1 MDARNLLRAGLLA
14 ASALGAAGVAHAQ
27 EAAAC
32 TGDTVKL
39 RILRTPGNYPYPAPM
54 EAWQKDNPC
63 VQFEINE
70 VPFAQLADTISVQAA
85 SSNPPDILVYD
96 GPNTQSYAA
105 SGILLPL
112 TKYLPQGWDEDILP
126 ATKAEHSYEGE
137 VYSPGIEQTTVAM
150 YYNKTLVEAAGVK
163 PPQTLADSWTWPQ
176 ALEAFKACQQGPA
189 GSPTVWGLGPTR
201 FGNGQPGLVYQDL
214 IFQRSAGDP
223 KADPSS
229 SAYKTFW
236 ALSPDGK
243 TVEGYLNTPEAVEA
257 LTFYRSLFNSEGVA
271 PKVGIPNAFF
281 DGKACFYIDTPAA
294 GNALLKDPKIEW
306 GITPI
311 PHFKTPVVHT
321 GSTTIGV
328 AARSRHADVAAKFV
342 VDMSWGEYAY
352 MNVSQRGNLPTLK
365 SLFPRFEVYSAYPMK
380 VFVDQLQEW
389 GQPRPPGPKF
399 AQYDKLVTDALR
411 AVAFGGDPAEL
422 MADAEKKVQRMLDR

>member
-1 MDARNLLRAGLLA
+1 MNARILFLAGLLGA
-14 ASALGAAGVAHAQ
+14 TALGGTGAFAQ
-27 EAAAC
+27 DSAAC
-32 TGDTVKL
+32 TGETVTL

-54 EAWQKDNPC
+54 EAWQRENPC
-63 VQFEINE
+63 VKFEINE

-85 SSNPPDILVYD
+85 SSNPPDVLVYD

-105 SGILLPL
+105 SGILLPI
-112 TKYLPQGWDEDILP
+112 TKYLPKGWDEDILP

-150 YYNKTLVEAAGVK
+150 YYNKKLVEAAGIK
-163 PPQTLADSWTWPQ
+163 PPQTLDKAWTWPE
-176 ALEAFKACQQGPA
+176 ALAAFKACQQGPA
-189 GSPTVWGLGPTR
+189 GAPSVWGLGPTR

-214 IFQRSAGDP
+214 IYQRSAGDP
-223 KADPSS
+223 KADPES

-236 ALSPDGK
+236 ALSKDGK
-243 TVEGYLNTPEAVEA
+243 SVEGYLNTPEAVEA
-257 LTFYRSLFNSEGVA
+257 LKFYQSLFNSEGVA

-294 GNALLKDPKIEW
+294 GSALIKDPKIEW

-311 PHFKTPVVHT
+311 PYFKTPIVHT
-321 GSTTIGV
+321 GSTTIG
-328 AARSRHADVAAKFV
+328 ATARSKHPEIAAKFV
-342 VDMSWGEYAY
+342 VDMSTGEYAY

-365 SLFPRFEVYSAYPMK
+365 SLFPRFETYNSYPMK

-411 AVAFGGDPAEL
+411 AVAFGGDPADL
-422 MADAEKKVQRMLDR
+422 MADAEKKVQRVLDR

>member
-1 MDARNLLRAGLLA
+1 MNARNLFMAGLLGA
-14 ASALGAAGVAHAQ
+14 TALCGTNALAQDSAT
-27 EAAAC
+27 C
-32 TGDTVKL
+32 TDQTVTL
-39 RILRTPGNYPYPAPM
+39 RILRTPGNYPYAAPM
-54 EAWQKDNPC
+54 EAWQKENPC
-63 VQFEINE
+63 VQFEVNE

-112 TKYLPQGWDEDILP
+112 TKFLPAGWDDDILP

-150 YYNKTLVEAAGVK
+150 YYNKTLVEAAGIK
-163 PPQTLADSWTWPQ
+163 PPQTLDEAWTWPQ
-176 ALEAFKACQQGPA
+176 ALEAFKSCQQGPA

-214 IFQRSAGDP
+214 IYQRSAGDP
-223 KADPSS
+223 NADPES

-236 ALSPDGK
+236 ALSRDGK
-243 TVEGYLNTPEAVEA
+243 TVEGYLNTPEAIEA
-257 LTFYRSLFNSEGVA
+257 LKFYQSLFNSEGVA

-294 GNALLKDPKIEW
+294 GNALMKDPKIEW

-311 PHFKTPVVHT
+311 PHFKTPIVHT

-328 AARSRHADVAAKFV
+328 TARSKHPEIAAKFV

-365 SLFPRFEVYSAYPMK
+365 SLFPRFETYSQYPMK

-399 AQYDKLVTDALR
+399 AQYDKIVTDALR

-422 MADAEKKVQRMLDR
+422 MADAEKKVQRVLDR

>member
-1 MDARNLLRAGLLA
+1 MNTRNLLLA
-14 ASALGAAGVAHAQ
+14 SLLGATALCGTAAHAQ
-27 EAAAC
+27 DTASC
-32 TGDTVKL
+32 TGEQVTL

-54 EAWQKDNPC
+54 EAWQKENPC
-63 VQFEINE
+63 VTFDINE

-85 SSNPPDILVYD
+85 SSNPPDIIVYD

-105 SGILLPL
+105 AGILLPI
-112 TKYLPQGWDEDILP
+112 TKYLPEGWDADILP

-150 YYNKTLVEAAGVK
+150 YYDKTLVEAAGIK
-163 PPQTLADSWTWPQ
+163 PPQKLDESWTWPQ
-176 ALEAFKACQQGPA
+176 ALDAFKACQQGPA

-214 IFQRSAGDP
+214 IYQRSAGDP
-223 KADPSS
+223 KADPQS

-236 ALSPDGK
+236 ALAPDGK
-243 TVEGYLNTPEAVEA
+243 SVDGYLNTPEAVEA
-257 LTFYRSLFNSEGVA
+257 LKFYQSLFNSEGVA

-311 PHFKTPVVHT
+311 PHFKTPIVHT
-321 GSTTIGV
+321 GSTTIG
-328 AARSRHADVAAKFV
+328 ATARSKHPEIAAKFV

-365 SLFPRFEVYSAYPMK
+365 SLFPRFEVYKDYPMR

-422 MADAEKKVQRMLDR
+422 MADAEKKVQRVLDH

>member
-1 MDARNLLRAGLLA
+1 MDARNLALAGLL
-14 ASALGAAGVAHAQ
+14 SATALYGTGAYAQDAPACAGEPV
-27 EAAAC
+27 
-32 TGDTVKL
+32 TL

-54 EAWQKDNPC
+54 EAWQRENPC
-63 VQFEINE
+63 VTFEINE

-85 SSNPPDILVYD
+85 SSNPPDIIVYD

-105 SGILLPL
+105 SGILLPI
-112 TKYLPQGWDEDILP
+112 TKYLPDGWDDDILP

-137 VYSPGIEQTTVAM
+137 VYSPGIEQTTIAM
-150 YYNKTLVEAAGVK
+150 YYNKALVEAAGIK
-163 PPQTLADSWTWPQ
+163 PPQDLKDAWTWPQ

-189 GSPTVWGLGPTR
+189 GSPTIWGLGPTR
-201 FGNGQPGLVYQDL
+201 FGNGQPGLTYQDL
-214 IFQRSAGDP
+214 IYQRSAGDP
-223 KADPSS
+223 TADPES
-229 SAYKTFW
+229 SAFKTFW

-243 TVEGYLNTPEAVEA
+243 SVEGYLNTPETVEA
-257 LTFYRSLFNSEGVA
+257 LKFYQSLFNSEGVA
-271 PKVGIPNAFF
+271 PKVGIPNAYF

-306 GITPI
+306 GITPM
-311 PHFKTPVVHT
+311 PYFKSPVVHT
-321 GSTTIGV
+321 GSTTIG
-328 AARSRHADVAAKFV
+328 ATARSKNPEIAAKFV

-365 SLFPRFEVYSAYPMK
+365 SLFPRFEIYNSYPMK

-411 AVAFGGDPAEL
+411 AVAFGGEPTDI
-422 MADAEKKVQRMLDR
+422 MADAEKKVQRILDR